1 MKQNA
6 KPAKEKVKEP
16 ILKEQ
21 EQVEIRF
28 QEESQEHTFE
38 ESFTQDE
45 LTLFADPY
53 TTSGSELSYKPPDE
67 EVLTQG
73 TLIDGKYEIVSL
85 LGHGGMGS
93 VYLARHKELKTQVA
107 VKVLHRFL
115 VNTPSALER
124 FKKEARAAHTL
135 SSKNLVSVLD
145 YGVLSYGQPYLTM
158 HFIDGMNL
166 AEYLKKNGPLSI
178 ADTLAIA
185 RQVAAALEEAHS
197 KNIVHRDIKPSNI
210 LIEGNTIKDG
220 SIRVV
225 DFGISKGMTGGEN
238 TQQVTHTGQVFGSPF
253 YMSPEQC
260 KGENVDF
267 RTDLYS
273 LGCVIFECLTGSLPF
288 QGRNAV
294 ETLMMHCN
302 ETPPTIGVHGK
313 PPRGFK
319 EAKEVLK
326 KLLEKDR
333 NKRFEDAAA
342 LNQTL
347 QGIEAEKCEH
357 KFFAKSSAKPKERG
371 STAGVL
377 NLTLVL
383 LFFGS
388 LFYLSSSTQNA
399 SLVPNRKERLEE
411 LFKLGN
417 AQTMLSSVTPSSE
430 DSMYLRK
437 AILFAQE
444 QFGTYSLE
452 AADAYSRLGH
462 HYTMY
467 QSMQPPDSDKAYENY
482 LQALKVVD
490 YIDQHQPELRLT
502 KQFRSTRQKS
512 LMDIATVSKNFEE
525 RKELVDRALK
535 IGPLPDGFFYWNQC
549 QDTLFKQNRY
559 YDAGIAFIEM
569 QTGENLHLSEKTIQ
583 QLKSQKTIDFV
594 GSHNLISDLQS
605 YWVKAKVDISEMGNV
620 LECIFSGSGGYEN
633 QYGKRQSLVK
643 RTLSMNGVVEN
654 GMIKA
659 TSTNGDHSSYL
670 ILRIGKYIVLLDKER
685 PTFDADGKYIPMPLT
700 DCLFVVE

>member
-1 MKQNA
+1 VKQNA

-16 ILKEQ
+16 VLKEQ

-45 LTLFADPY
+45 LTLFANPN
-53 TTSGSELSYKPPDE
+53 TTSGSGLSYKPPDE

-145 YGVLSYGQPYLTM
+145 YGVLSDGQPYLTM

-178 ADTLAIA
+178 ADTFAIA

-333 NKRFEDAAA
+333 SKRFEYAAA

-347 QGIEAEKCEH
+347 QGIEAETCEH
-357 KFFAKSSAKPKERG
+357 KFFAKSSAKQLQAC
-371 STAGVL
+371 ST
-377 NLTLVL
+377 
-383 LFFGS
+383 S
-388 LFYLSSSTQNA
+388 
-399 SLVPNRKERLEE
+399 
-411 LFKLGN
+411 
-417 AQTMLSSVTPSSE
+417 PSSYF
-430 DSMYLRK
+430 SSAPCSIYLP
-437 AILFAQE
+437 L
-444 QFGTYSLE
+444 
-452 AADAYSRLGH
+452 
-462 HYTMY
+462 
-467 QSMQPPDSDKAYENY
+467 
-482 LQALKVVD
+482 LKTLLLCQIV
-490 YIDQHQPELRLT
+490 
-502 KQFRSTRQKS
+502 KN
-512 LMDIATVSKNFEE
+512 VSKNYSNW
-525 RKELVDRALK
+525 ATLK
-535 IGPLPDGFFYWNQC
+535 QC
-549 QDTLFKQNRY
+549 FP
-559 YDAGIAFIEM
+559 A
-569 QTGENLHLSEKTIQ
+569 
-583 QLKSQKTIDFV
+583 
-594 GSHNLISDLQS
+594 
-605 YWVKAKVDISEMGNV
+605 
-620 LECIFSGSGGYEN
+620 
-633 QYGKRQSLVK
+633 
-643 RTLSMNGVVEN
+643 
-654 GMIKA
+654 
-659 TSTNGDHSSYL
+659 
-670 ILRIGKYIVLLDKER
+670 
-685 PTFDADGKYIPMPLT
+685 
-700 DCLFVVE
+700 